1 MREYTKSHEWVD
13 KEGNIATVGIT
24 KAAVKEVGD
33 IVYVELPK
41 VGKTVAVGQDA
52 CVIESTKAAVDIS
65 SPVSGT
71 ILSVNDAL
79 LTNIQLLNDLPESDG
94 WLFKVTLS

>member
-13 KEGNIATVGIT
+13 KEGNVATVGIT
-24 KAAVKEVGD
+24 RAAVQEVGE

-41 VGKTVAVGQDA
+41 VGKEVKVGQDA

-65 SPVSGT
+65 SPVSGV

-79 LTNIQLLNDLPESDG
+79 LSNIQLLNTSPESEG
-94 WLFKVTLS
+94 WLFKVTLT

>member
-13 KEGNIATVGIT
+13 LDGSIATVGIT
-24 KAAVKEVGD
+24 KDAVKEVGE
-33 IVYVELPK
+33 IVYIELPK
-41 VGKTVAVGQDA
+41 VGRPVEKGQEA

-71 ILSVNDAL
+71 IFAVNEAL
-79 LTNIQLLNDLPESDG
+79 AADVSLLNSSPEADG
-94 WLFKVTLS
+94 WLFKVSV

>member
-1 MREYTKSHEWVD
+1 MREYTKSHEWID
-13 KEGNIATVGIT
+13 LEGSVATVGIT
-24 KAAVKEVGD
+24 KDAVKEVGE

-41 VGKTVAVGQDA
+41 VGRPVEKGQEA

-71 ILSVNDAL
+71 ILAVNEAL
-79 LTNIQLLNDLPESDG
+79 MANVNLLNTSAETEG
-94 WLFKVTLS
+94 WLFKVTV